1 VNTHYESPKL
11 TQVGSVLGLTQG
23 EGILGSDDSF
33 VFHIGRITIDIPY
46 GHGS

>member
-1 VNTHYESPKL
+1 MHERYESPTL
-11 TQVGSVLGLTQG
+11 TQVGSVRDLTLG

>member
-1 VNTHYESPKL
+1 MHERYESPTL
-11 TQVGSVLGLTQG
+11 TKVGSVRDLTLG
-23 EGILGSDDSF
+23 EGILGSDDNF